1 MAKAENKETIN
12 SIDDLKTFLAKN
24 FSVSTSGSR
33 NVARLKSVSL
43 RFNMHTFGGFPKG
56 KVTEIMG
63 KEASGKTTFA
73 IGSVGMTLPHAIFVD
88 AESTMTDSFLQSS
101 FWGEG
106 DHKYLLI
113 EEVGTLE
120 NAFNTLI
127 RAISTQ
133 LFDNGAVIIDSLAA
147 LEPEVQEQKNLGGS
161 KQQASFASALGSA
174 IKKIVPLVSA
184 RNIAF
189 IALNQLREDPG
200 AMFGSPYYAPGGNTM
215 KFNSSLRVQLMG
227 VRHNEYFKTYDVNG
241 WYISVDII
249 KNKLGPKAK
258 FYIPY
263 TEGVGI
269 DTHVE
274 VYELATEFGIVDRN
288 KYGDIRLGLSAK
300 SSVQFLKDNEEIFKE
315 LLALVQQR
323 CDEEA
328 TAAEKEFNTP
338 KKIVKI

>member
-1 MAKAENKETIN
+1 MAKAENTIN
-12 SIDDLKTFLAKN
+12 SIDELKTFLAKN
-24 FSVSTSGSR
+24 FSVSTSGSG

-73 IGSVGMTLPHAIFVD
+73 VGSVGMTLPPAIFVD

-106 DHKYLLI
+106 DHQYLLV

-133 LFDNGAVIIDSLAA
+133 LFDNGVVVIDSLAA
-147 LEPEVQEQKNLGGS
+147 LEPEVQEQKDLGGS
-161 KQQASFASALGSA
+161 SQQASFASALGKA

-189 IALNQLREDPG
+189 IALNQLREKPG
-200 AMFGSPYYAPGGNTM
+200 VMFGSPYYAPGGNTM
-215 KFNSSLRVQLMG
+215 LFNSSLRVQLMG
-227 VRHNEYFKTYDVNG
+227 VRHNDYFKTYDVKG
-241 WYISVDII
+241 WYIAVDIV
-249 KNKLGPKAK
+249 KNKLGPKEK

-274 VYELATEFGIVDRN
+274 VYELATEFGILDKN
-288 KYGDIRLGLSAK
+288 KYGDISLGRSAK
-300 SSVQFLKDNEEIFKE
+300 ASVQFLRDNDELFRE

-323 CDEEA
+323 CDEESA
-328 TAAEKEFNTP
+328 AAEKEFNTA
-338 KKIVKI
+338 KKIVRI